1 MPPLRAIWAPA
12 FAGAERSYSA
22 PGKEAMMAR
31 TQAADYDQR
40 REEIVAQAARLYA
53 KNGFHAT
60 SVSDLAQACDI
71 SKSAIYHYYPSKEDI
86 LFDVMHSHVLALDET
101 ARRITALSAPPEQTL
116 RELTQGFMKLYVG
129 AADRHKVLLNELEN
143 LPKARRELVVSL
155 QRDLI
160 GMVEK
165 LLIALAPRLKK
176 KSGEALAATMLYFG
190 AINWT
195 HTWFDAKGA
204 ISANALADMAV
215 DLVLSGLK
223 AAR

>member
-1 MPPLRAIWAPA
+1 
-12 FAGAERSYSA
+12 
-22 PGKEAMMAR
+22 MAR

-40 REEIVAQAARLYA
+40 REEIVAHAARLYA

-60 SVSDLAQACDI
+60 SVSDLAHACDI

-101 ARRITALSAPPEQTL
+101 ARRITALTAPPEQTL

-143 LPKARRELVVSL
+143 LPKARRELIVTL

-165 LLIALAPRLKK
+165 LLIAIAPRLKK
-176 KSGEALAATMLYFG
+176 SGEAFAATMLYFG

-215 DLVLSGLK
+215 GLVLDGL
-223 AAR
+223 RRDSIGSR